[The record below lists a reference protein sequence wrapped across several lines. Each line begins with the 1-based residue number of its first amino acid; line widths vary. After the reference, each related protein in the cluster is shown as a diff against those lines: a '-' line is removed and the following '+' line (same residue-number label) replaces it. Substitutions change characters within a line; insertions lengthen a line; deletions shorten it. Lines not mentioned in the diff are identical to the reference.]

1 VEAPQSHGSPPTTE
15 PGRRSIH
22 RGDIFWV
29 QPDHHGGSEA
39 RIPHPSVVIE
49 APGDDRDTVVVCLL
63 TSNRQRVT
71 MPGNVLLEAGEG
83 NLTRLSVVEVSK
95 VFPVAR
101 SRLGDSI
108 GTLSE
113 QRIEQILAGMRFV
126 QTSFFER

>member
-1 VEAPQSHGSPPTTE
+1 M
-15 PGRRSIH
+15 
-22 RGDIFWV
+22 
-29 QPDHHGGSEA
+29 
-39 RIPHPSVVIE
+39 VIE